1 MNGEIK
7 QYGKSIRFRLLKWLH
22 PIAMTLILTAGWCN
36 VYVPLYGLAV
46 LASTHFLMLTGYLLV
61 LFSLEKTYHAL
72 AVGLIRV
79 SELVYSQSLSILIC
93 DVLFYLA
100 GALYCNH
107 FMAVL
112 PMLVC
117 FAAQFVLSV
126 VWSHLAHRIYYA
138 HYPIPR
144 TAVVYRTE
152 ADLERVHAIRH
163 FDIHFDVQKLIK
175 NPTDDSAAL
184 LEQLGDV
191 QVVFVSGIDNG
202 LRSDLAKFC
211 VEKDIK
217 GYFIPQLGEI
227 IMAGAEHM
235 SMFSEP
241 VMKVQRAQVK
251 TEYLAIK
258 RLMDIAA
265 ALLGLILTSPVMLAT
280 ALAIKMD
287 DGGPVFYCQKRL
299 TQNGRVFSI
308 MKFRSMTVNA
318 EKDGVARLAS
328 ANDSRIT
335 PIGKFIRAT
344 RIDELP
350 QLINIL
356 RGDMSLI
363 GPRPERPEI
372 AAEYEKAL
380 PEFALRLQVKAGL
393 SGMAQVYGRY
403 NTEPYSKLQ
412 MDLMYINKIS
422 FITDIKLMF
431 ATVKILLMKESTEGV
446 QEGQRTA
453 MGGEKEAAGKKS
465 A

>member
-1 MNGEIK
+1 MNGENK

-22 PIAMTLILTAGWCN
+22 PITMTLILAAGWCN
-36 VYVPLYGLAV
+36 VYVPMYGLEV
-46 LASTHFLMLTGYLLV
+46 DVSTHFLMLTGYLMV
-61 LFSLEKTYHAL
+61 LYSLEKTYHAL

-107 FMAVL
+107 FMALL
-112 PMLVC
+112 PILVC
-117 FAAQFVLSV
+117 LAAQFALSV
-126 VWSHLAHRIYYA
+126 GWSCLAHWIYCT

-144 TAVVYRTE
+144 TAVIYRTA

-163 FDIHFDVQKLIK
+163 FDVYFDVQKLIE
-175 NPTDDSAAL
+175 NPADDSAAL
-184 LEQLGDV
+184 LEQLSDV
-191 QVVFVSGIDNG
+191 QVVFVSGIDSR

-211 VEKDIK
+211 VEKDIR
-217 GYFIPQLGEI
+217 GYFMPKLGEI

-241 VMKVQRAQVK
+241 VMKVQRAQIK
-251 TEYLAIK
+251 TEYLAVK
-258 RLMDIAA
+258 RLIDITA
-265 ALLGLILTSPVMLAT
+265 ALLGLILTSPVMLVT
-280 ALAIKMD
+280 ALAIKME

-335 PIGKFIRAT
+335 PIGRFIRAT

-363 GPRPERPEI
+363 GPHPERPEI
-372 AAEYEKAL
+372 AAEYEKVL

-412 MDLMYINKIS
+412 MDLMYVNKIS
-422 FITDIKLMF
+422 FMTDIKLMF

-453 MGGEKEAAGKKS
+453 MGGEPEEAGKKS